1 LCRLERATGLAFRFV
16 IGHSVDVWKMRA
28 LEEEI
33 TQHNDFI
40 RIDIDESY
48 QNLNLKTLAFF
59 KAAYM
64 LFDADFYVKADDD
77 IYLRPDRLATLLA
90 KERPSPRTYLGCM
103 KKGPVITDAKFK
115 WYVSFLVL
123 ADIMFLLLPK
133 CKQKF

>member
-48 QNLNLKTLAFF
+48 QNLNLKTYANISSFF
-59 KAAYM
+59 
-64 LFDADFYVKADDD
+64 V
-77 IYLRPDRLATLLA
+77 
-90 KERPSPRTYLGCM
+90 
-103 KKGPVITDAKFK
+103 VIV
-115 WYVSFLVL
+115 VS
-123 ADIMFLLLPK
+123 AW
-133 CKQKF
+133 

>member
-48 QNLNLKTLAFF
+48 QNLNLKTYANFSNFF
-59 KAAYM
+59 
-64 LFDADFYVKADDD
+64 V
-77 IYLRPDRLATLLA
+77 
-90 KERPSPRTYLGCM
+90 
-103 KKGPVITDAKFK
+103 VIV
-115 WYVSFLVL
+115 VS
-123 ADIMFLLLPK
+123 AW
-133 CKQKF
+133 

>member
-48 QNLNLKTLAFF
+48 QNLNLKTYANFSSFF
-59 KAAYM
+59 
-64 LFDADFYVKADDD
+64 
-77 IYLRPDRLATLLA
+77 
-90 KERPSPRTYLGCM
+90 
-103 KKGPVITDAKFK
+103 VIIVISA
-115 WYVSFLVL
+115 W
-123 ADIMFLLLPK
+123 
-133 CKQKF
+133 

>member
-48 QNLNLKTLAFF
+48 QNLNLKTYGNFSSFF
-59 KAAYM
+59 
-64 LFDADFYVKADDD
+64 V
-77 IYLRPDRLATLLA
+77 
-90 KERPSPRTYLGCM
+90 
-103 KKGPVITDAKFK
+103 VIVISA
-115 WYVSFLVL
+115 W
-123 ADIMFLLLPK
+123 
-133 CKQKF
+133 

>member
-48 QNLNLKTLAFF
+48 QNLNLKTYANFSSFF
-59 KAAYM
+59 
-64 LFDADFYVKADDD
+64 V
-77 IYLRPDRLATLLA
+77 
-90 KERPSPRTYLGCM
+90 
-103 KKGPVITDAKFK
+103 VIVISA
-115 WYVSFLVL
+115 W
-123 ADIMFLLLPK
+123 
-133 CKQKF
+133 

>member
-48 QNLNLKTLAFF
+48 QNLNLKTYANFSSFF
-59 KAAYM
+59 
-64 LFDADFYVKADDD
+64 V
-77 IYLRPDRLATLLA
+77 
-90 KERPSPRTYLGCM
+90 
-103 KKGPVITDAKFK
+103 VIV
-115 WYVSFLVL
+115 VS
-123 ADIMFLLLPK
+123 AW
-133 CKQKF
+133 